1 MNIRHSQAAPSAKA
15 GFRRKRLVPE
25 SGSMEA
31 PDVWLRRSV
40 IHMETSAFRHMSC
53 VTVGVHTCTAR
64 SIILARQYAIQG
76 GHRSTRR
83 RRWSGRSSAGQIGA
97 DWSRRAP
104 LARAPRGPT
113 LPHLGHASPRG
124 LILRQSRMAG
134 RRAASRCATLCSG
147 VTLAC
152 ALSPNTA
159 MSRNAGSSTPQQPGR
174 LPLLR
179 RSER

>member
-1 MNIRHSQAAPSAKA
+1 MSGCGVGSFTWRRALLAILSLWQYGHVMCQTGRHT
-15 GFRRKRLVPE
+15 F
-25 SGSMEA
+25 
-31 PDVWLRRSV
+31 
-40 IHMETSAFRHMSC
+40 
-53 VTVGVHTCTAR
+53 TAR
-64 SIILARQYAIQG
+64 SIILARQYAIKG

-83 RRWSGRSSAGQIGA
+83 RRWSGRGSADQIGA
-97 DWSRRAP
+97 DQPGGTP

-113 LPHLGHASPRG
+113 LPRLGHTSLRG

-134 RRAASRCATLCSG
+134 RRAASRCATLCSS

-159 MSRNAGSSTPQQPGR
+159 MSRNEGSSTPQQPGR
-174 LPLLR
+174 FPLLR